1 MSTISERIKYELD
14 ARGWTPYKLA
24 KLSKISQPTIL
35 AWFKPVPSKP
45 NTESLKAVAK
55 AFGIKTEDLLSETV
69 EADPQKK
76 KLLELWNRL
85 GTNEKNSVLNVM
97 EAIINH
103 NR

>member
-1 MSTISERIKYELD
+1 MLVNDRIKYELE
-14 ARGWTPYKLA
+14 ARGWTQYQLA
-24 KLSKISQPTIL
+24 KQTGIKASTI
-35 AWFKPVPSKP
+35 AGWFAFVPSTP
-45 NTESLKAVAK
+45 QLKSIKKVAK

-85 GTNEKNSVLNVM
+85 DTNEKNSVLNVM